1 MFNKH
6 CITLSKQMRNALPQ
20 RGDEM
25 FIMYSCYYYTVA
37 LQEIL
42 TVKKGNMIL

>member
-6 CITLSKQMRNALPQ
+6 CITLSKQMRNVLPQ
-20 RGDEM
+20 SSDEM

-37 LQEIL
+37 VQEIL
-42 TVKKGNMIL
+42 MVNWTGI